1 MAGHYLGTAD
11 ARNPLASPLYA
22 DLSAL
27 PPLLIQVGSAEIL
40 LDDAV
45 RLAGRAG
52 AAGTAVQLEIW
63 PDMIHVWQSFAFML
77 PEGRDAIDAAG
88 RFMRGHVR

>member
-1 MAGHYLGTAD
+1 
-11 ARNPLASPLYA
+11 
-22 DLSAL
+22 
-27 PPLLIQVGSAEIL
+27 VGSAEIL

-52 AAGTAVQLEIW
+52 AAGTAVQLQIW

-77 PEGRDAIDAAG
+77 PEGREAIAAAA
-88 RFMRGHVR
+88 FFVRNLLSRIG

>member
-1 MAGHYLGTAD
+1 M
-11 ARNPLASPLYA
+11 
-22 DLSAL
+22 
-27 PPLLIQVGSAEIL
+27 GSAEIL

-52 AAGTAVQLEIW
+52 AAGTAVQLQIW

-77 PEGRDAIDAAG
+77 PEGREAIGAAA
-88 RFMRGHVR
+88 FFVRNLLSRMG

>member
-1 MAGHYLGTAD
+1 MRPSI
-11 ARNPLASPLYA
+11 ARSRRP
-22 DLSAL
+22 
-27 PPLLIQVGSAEIL
+27 VGSAEIL

-52 AAGTAVQLEIW
+52 AAGTAVQLQIW

-77 PEGRDAIDAAG
+77 PEGREAIAAAA
-88 RFMRGHVR
+88 FFVRNLLSRIG